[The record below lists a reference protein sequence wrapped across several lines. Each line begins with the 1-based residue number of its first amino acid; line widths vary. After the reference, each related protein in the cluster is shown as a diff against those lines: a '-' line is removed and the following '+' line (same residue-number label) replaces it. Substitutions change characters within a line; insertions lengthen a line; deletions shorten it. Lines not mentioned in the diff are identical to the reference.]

1 MSAYLEFYLK
11 RDGIFTELE
20 AFPRGSFIAQA
31 VGEYVNYEHA
41 VKFTDHLAELAQ
53 TWLKDKIEN
62 TKATIKACEDRID
75 FLRPAITGAT
85 GDSFTTV
92 MDEYEY
98 QRNTI
103 IDCREDM
110 EYMQAAIIQIGIF
123 NGIAENLSYQNFEL
137 WVGYETGDLNENP
150 EFIVK
155 ES

>member
-20 AFPRGSFIAQA
+20 AFPRGSFLTQA
-31 VGEYVNYEHA
+31 VGAYVDYERA
-41 VKFTDHLAELAQ
+41 VKFTPHIAEQAQ
-53 TWLKDKIEN
+53 TWLKEKIEN
-62 TKATIKACEDRID
+62 TKAAIKACEDRID
-75 FLRPAITGAT
+75 FLRPALTGAT
-85 GDSFTTV
+85 GESFSSV

-103 IDCREDM
+103 IDCRDDM
-110 EYMQAAIIQIGIF
+110 DYMQAAITQIGVFI
-123 NGIAENLSYQNFEL
+123 GIAENLSYQNFEL

-150 EFIVK
+150 EFVV

>member
-20 AFPRGSFIAQA
+20 AYPRGSFVAQA
-31 VGEYVNYEHA
+31 VHNYIGDEHA
-41 VKFTDHLAELAQ
+41 VKFTDHLVEQAQ

-62 TKATIKACEDRID
+62 EKEIIKACEDRID
-75 FLRPAITGAT
+75 FLRPTLTGAT
-85 GDSFTTV
+85 VESLNVV
-92 MDEYEY
+92 MEEYEY

-103 IDCREDM
+103 VECRESID
-110 EYMQAAIIQIGIF
+110 EIQAAIIQINVF
-123 NGIAENLSYQNFEL
+123 NGIAENLDFQNFEL

-150 EFIVK
+150 EFVV